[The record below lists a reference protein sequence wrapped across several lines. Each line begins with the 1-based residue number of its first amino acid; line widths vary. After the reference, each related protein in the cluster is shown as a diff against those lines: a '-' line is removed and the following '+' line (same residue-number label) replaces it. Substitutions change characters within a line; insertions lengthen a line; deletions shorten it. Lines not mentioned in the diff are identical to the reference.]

1 MTYKEDRAVKY
12 TNQFGESVQIS
23 ASDEIWLNDEFFA
36 REMAKLPPDA
46 PRAGLAYRV
55 STKGQV
61 DHDDIPM
68 QKIECR
74 KFCAQ
79 HGWRVVL
86 EKAEK
91 GVSGSKVSATK
102 RDAIQELKAEAEKG
116 NIDILLVFLFDRL
129 GRIESETPYVVEW
142 FVKHGVEVWS
152 TREGQQKIDS
162 HTDKLINYIRF
173 WQAAGESEKI
183 AERVA
188 TRIQQLNSSGHYSGG
203 TVAYGYRAVHKGRVN
218 KKGQPVKDLEVAPEE
233 APIVQAQ
240 GYTFVTV
247 QELFELAAFEGKSAY
262 AMAEMLNNRGLRTHS
277 GAKFTPVHVLRILRH
292 EGYLGY
298 IVTHSVKS
306 QHLPE
311 LEIIS
316 PELFQKANEMVDMR
330 CTSNAE
336 ARKVAHKS
344 DNNTLLAGLVY
355 CAHCGAKM
363 SGFMHHDRYKLR
375 DGTVKESLK
384 PKYNCYQ
391 RAQKLRD
398 CDGQALYLADRV
410 DGIVLEVVRELF
422 SSIRCAPRD
431 KLLEQKIRQ
440 EYQDKRKQKAATE
453 KRLQDCEHALER
465 YEAEVLRCLD
475 GESGFSQE
483 MLARLIAKAEAELRA
498 ARQEYAKVLQEAE
511 DDRELAQKIKECYR
525 QFCGWAEEFELA
537 PLARKRMILSELLE
551 KVEVGKGY
559 QVTVHVKLTY
569 KQFLELCQ
577 TEETSEISLRNAT
590 DENVA

>member
-79 HGWRVVL
+79 HGWCVVL

-188 TRIQQLNSSGHYSGG
+188 TRIQQLNSSGHYSGD

-218 KKGQPVKDLEVAPEE
+218 KKGQPVKDLEVDPAE
-233 APIVQAQ
+233 API
-240 GYTFVTV
+240 V

-277 GAKFTPVHVLRILRH
+277 GAKFTPVHILRILRH

-298 IVTHSVKS
+298 IVTRSVKS

-440 EYQDKRKQKAATE
+440 EYQDKRKQKAAME

-590 DENVA
+590 DGNVA

>member
-55 STKGQV
+55 STNGQV

-68 QKIECR
+68 QTIECR

-91 GVSGSKVSATK
+91 GVSGSKISATK

-233 APIVQAQ
+233 AAI
-240 GYTFVTV
+240 V

-277 GAKFTPVHVLRILRH
+277 GAKFTPVHILRILRH

-298 IVTHSVKS
+298 IVTRSVKS

-440 EYQDKRKQKAATE
+440 EYQDKRKQKTAME

-525 QFCGWAEEFELA
+525 QFCGWTEEFELA

-577 TEETSEISLRNAT
+577 TEETSENPLRNAT
-590 DENVA
+590 DGNVA

>member
-91 GVSGSKVSATK
+91 GVSGSKISATK

-233 APIVQAQ
+233 AAI
-240 GYTFVTV
+240 V
-247 QELFELAAFEGKSAY
+247 QELFELAAYEGKSAY

-277 GAKFTPVHVLRILRH
+277 GAKFTPVHILRILRH

-298 IVTHSVKS
+298 IVTRSVKS

-422 SSIRCAPRD
+422 ASIRCAPRD

-440 EYQDKRKQKAATE
+440 EYQDKRKQKAALE

-465 YEAEVLRCLD
+465 YEAEALRCLD
-475 GESGFSQE
+475 GESGFSKE
-483 MLARLIAKAEAELRA
+483 MLARLTAKAEAELRV

-577 TEETSEISLRNAT
+577 TEETSENSLRNAT
-590 DENVA
+590 DGNVA

>member
-36 REMAKLPPDA
+36 REMATLPPDA

-91 GVSGSKVSATK
+91 GVSGSKISATK

-233 APIVQAQ
+233 AAI
-240 GYTFVTV
+240 V

-277 GAKFTPVHVLRILRH
+277 GAKFTPVHILRILRH

-298 IVTHSVKS
+298 IVTRSVKS

-410 DGIVLEVVRELF
+410 NGIVLEVVRELF

-440 EYQDKRKQKAATE
+440 EYQDKRKQKATLE
-453 KRLQDCEHALER
+453 KKLQDCEHALER

-537 PLARKRMILSELLE
+537 PLTRKRMILSELLE

-577 TEETSEISLRNAT
+577 TEENSENSLRNTT
-590 DENVA
+590 DGNVA

>member
-218 KKGQPVKDLEVAPEE
+218 KKGQPVKDLEVDPAE
-233 APIVQAQ
+233 API
-240 GYTFVTV
+240 V

-298 IVTHSVKS
+298 IVTRSVKS

-316 PELFQKANEMVDMR
+316 PKLFQKANEMVDMR
-330 CTSNAE
+330 CTANAE

-398 CDGQALYLADRV
+398 CDGQSLYLADRV

-440 EYQDKRKQKAATE
+440 EYQDKRKQKTAME

-475 GESGFSQE
+475 GESGFSKE
-483 MLARLIAKAEAELRA
+483 MLARLIAKAEAELRV
-498 ARQEYAKVLQEAE
+498 ARQEYAKVLQETE

-525 QFCGWAEEFELA
+525 QFCGWAEKFELA
-537 PLARKRMILSELLE
+537 PLTRKRMILSELLE

-577 TEETSEISLRNAT
+577 TEENSENSLRNTT

>member
-1 MTYKEDRAVKY
+1 MKY

-36 REMAKLPPDA
+36 REMAKLPTDA

-233 APIVQAQ
+233 APIVQ
-240 GYTFVTV
+240 
-247 QELFELAAFEGKSAY
+247 ELFELAAFEGKSAY

-298 IVTHSVKS
+298 IVTRSVKS

-330 CTSNAE
+330 CTGNAE

-344 DNNTLLAGLVY
+344 DNNTLLAGLVC

-384 PKYNCYQ
+384 PKYNCYP

-440 EYQDKRKQKAATE
+440 EYQDKRKQKAAME

-577 TEETSEISLRNAT
+577 TEETSENSLRNAT
-590 DENVA
+590 DGNVA

>member
-218 KKGQPVKDLEVAPEE
+218 KKGQPVKDLEVDPAE
-233 APIVQAQ
+233 API
-240 GYTFVTV
+240 V

-298 IVTHSVKS
+298 IVTRSVKS

-344 DNNTLLAGLVY
+344 DNNTLLAGLIY

-440 EYQDKRKQKAATE
+440 EYQDKRKQKAAME

>member
-233 APIVQAQ
+233 APIVQ
-240 GYTFVTV
+240 
-247 QELFELAAFEGKSAY
+247 ELFELAAFEGKSAY

-298 IVTHSVKS
+298 IVTRSVKS

-440 EYQDKRKQKAATE
+440 EYQDKRKQKATLE
-453 KRLQDCEHALER
+453 KKLQDCEHALER

-537 PLARKRMILSELLE
+537 PLTRKRMILSELLE

-577 TEETSEISLRNAT
+577 TEENSENSLRNTT
-590 DENVA
+590 DGNVA

>member
-55 STKGQV
+55 STKGQL

-91 GVSGSKVSATK
+91 GVSGSKISATK

-203 TVAYGYRAVHKGRVN
+203 TVAYGYRAVYKGRVN
-218 KKGQPVKDLEVAPEE
+218 KKGQPVKDLEVDPAE
-233 APIVQAQ
+233 API
-240 GYTFVTV
+240 V
-247 QELFELAAFEGKSAY
+247 QELFELAAYEGKSAY

-277 GAKFTPVHVLRILRH
+277 GAKFTPVHILRILRH

-298 IVTHSVKS
+298 IVTRSVKS

-410 DGIVLEVVRELF
+410 DRIVLEVVRELF
-422 SSIRCAPRD
+422 SSIRCEPRD

-440 EYQDKRKQKAATE
+440 EYQDKRKQKATLE
-453 KRLQDCEHALER
+453 KKLQDCEHALER

-475 GESGFSQE
+475 GESEFSQE

-577 TEETSEISLRNAT
+577 TEETSENPLRNAT
-590 DENVA
+590 DGNVA

>member
-1 MTYKEDRAVKY
+1 MKY
-12 TNQFGESVQIS
+12 TNQFGESVQIA

-36 REMAKLPPDA
+36 REMAKLPSDA

-91 GVSGSKVSATK
+91 GVSGSKISATK

-188 TRIQQLNSSGHYSGG
+188 IRIQQLNSSGHYSGG

-218 KKGQPVKDLEVAPEE
+218 KKGQPVKDLEVDPAE
-233 APIVQAQ
+233 API
-240 GYTFVTV
+240 V
-247 QELFELAAFEGKSAY
+247 QELFELAAYEGKSAY

-298 IVTHSVKS
+298 IVTCSVRS

-316 PELFQKANEMVDMR
+316 PKLFQKANEMVDMR
-330 CTSNAE
+330 CTANAE

-422 SSIRCAPRD
+422 ASIRCAPRD

-440 EYQDKRKQKAATE
+440 EYQDKRKRKATLE
-453 KRLQDCEHALER
+453 KKLQDCEHALER

-475 GESGFSQE
+475 GESGFTQE

-569 KQFLELCQ
+569 K
-577 TEETSEISLRNAT
+577 
-590 DENVA
+590 

>member
-218 KKGQPVKDLEVAPEE
+218 KKGQPVKDLEVVPEE
-233 APIVQAQ
+233 API
-240 GYTFVTV
+240 V

-344 DNNTLLAGLVY
+344 DNNTLLAGLIY

>member
-218 KKGQPVKDLEVAPEE
+218 KKGQPVKDLEVDPAE
-233 APIVQAQ
+233 API
-240 GYTFVTV
+240 V

-298 IVTHSVKS
+298 IVTRSVKS

-316 PELFQKANEMVDMR
+316 PELFQKANEMVDLR
-330 CTSNAE
+330 CTANAE

-422 SSIRCAPRD
+422 ASIRCAPRD

-440 EYQDKRKQKAATE
+440 EYQDKRKQKAALE

-498 ARQEYAKVLQEAE
+498 ARQKYAKVLQEAE

-577 TEETSEISLRNAT
+577 TEENSENSLRNTT
-590 DENVA
+590 DGNVA

>member
-218 KKGQPVKDLEVAPEE
+218 KKGQPVKDLEVDPAE
-233 APIVQAQ
+233 API
-240 GYTFVTV
+240 V
-247 QELFELAAFEGKSAY
+247 QELFELAAYEGKSAY

-298 IVTHSVKS
+298 IVTRSVKS

-440 EYQDKRKQKAATE
+440 EYQDKRKQKATLE
-453 KRLQDCEHALER
+453 KKLQDCEHALER

-475 GESGFSQE
+475 GESGFSKE

-559 QVTVHVKLTY
+559 QVTIHVKLSY

-590 DENVA
+590 DGNVA

>member
-1 MTYKEDRAVKY
+1 MKY

-46 PRAGLAYRV
+46 PRAGRAYRV

-79 HGWRVVL
+79 YGWRVVL

-218 KKGQPVKDLEVAPEE
+218 KKGQPVKDLEIEPAE
-233 APIVQAQ
+233 API
-240 GYTFVTV
+240 V
-247 QELFELAAFEGKSAY
+247 QELFELAAYEGKSAY

-298 IVTHSVKS
+298 IVTCSVRS

-316 PELFQKANEMVDMR
+316 PKLFQKANEMVDMR
-330 CTSNAE
+330 CTANAE

-422 SSIRCAPRD
+422 ASIRCAPRD

-440 EYQDKRKQKAATE
+440 EYQDKRKRKATLE
-453 KRLQDCEHALER
+453 KKLQGCEHALER

-475 GESGFSQE
+475 GESGFTQE

-569 KQFLELCQ
+569 K
-577 TEETSEISLRNAT
+577 
-590 DENVA
+590 

>member
-36 REMAKLPPDA
+36 REMAKLPSDA
-46 PRAGLAYRV
+46 LRAGLAYRV

-233 APIVQAQ
+233 APIVQ
-240 GYTFVTV
+240 
-247 QELFELAAFEGKSAY
+247 ELFELAAFEGKSAY

-298 IVTHSVKS
+298 IVTRSVKS

-330 CTSNAE
+330 CTANAE

-344 DNNTLLAGLVY
+344 DNNTLLAGLVC

-440 EYQDKRKQKAATE
+440 EYQDKRKQKAAME

-577 TEETSEISLRNAT
+577 TEETSENSLRNAT
-590 DENVA
+590 DGNVA

>member
-1 MTYKEDRAVKY
+1 MTYKEDRTVNY
-12 TNQFGESVQIS
+12 VNQFGESIQI
-23 ASDEIWLNDEFFA
+23 AVSDEIWLNDEFIA
-36 REMAKLPPDA
+36 REMDKLPPDA

-61 DHDDIPM
+61 DRNDDIPM

-74 KFCAQ
+74 KYCIQ

-218 KKGQPVKDLEVAPEE
+218 KKGQPVKDLEVDPAE
-233 APIVQAQ
+233 API
-240 GYTFVTV
+240 V

-298 IVTHSVKS
+298 IVTRSVKS

-422 SSIRCAPRD
+422 SSIRCEPRD

-440 EYQDKRKQKAATE
+440 EYQDKRKQKATLE
-453 KRLQDCEHALER
+453 KKLQDCEHALER

-537 PLARKRMILSELLE
+537 PLTRKRMILSELLE

>member
-91 GVSGSKVSATK
+91 GVSGSKISATK

-116 NIDILLVFLFDRL
+116 NIDTLLVFLFDRL

-233 APIVQAQ
+233 AAI
-240 GYTFVTV
+240 V

-277 GAKFTPVHVLRILRH
+277 GAKFTPVHILRILRH

-298 IVTHSVKS
+298 IVTRSVKS

-440 EYQDKRKQKAATE
+440 EYQDKRKQKTAME

-525 QFCGWAEEFELA
+525 QFCGWTEEFELA

-577 TEETSEISLRNAT
+577 TEETSENPLRNAT
-590 DENVA
+590 DGNVA